1 MKEFIIKLK
10 LDKPNDVGFLR
21 RSVAYIIDWY
31 IGGVLASLPLII
43 IYMINNDNVTII
55 PQNIEIS
62 VEYYCRI
69 TIFHGCSLLLCTCT
83 NVYL

>member
-31 IGGVLASLPLII
+31 IG
-43 IYMINNDNVTII
+43 
-55 PQNIEIS
+55 
-62 VEYYCRI
+62 C
-69 TIFHGCSLLLCTCT
+69 LLYTSPSPRD
-83 NVYL
+83 

>member
-43 IYMINNDNVTII
+43 IYL
-55 PQNIEIS
+55 
-62 VEYYCRI
+62 
-69 TIFHGCSLLLCTCT
+69 SLIHI
-83 NVYL
+83 